1 MPRQQILRPAI
12 LLLKTYTTNTHS
24 RILIFINFL
33 SRAMSVGSTGISF
46 ADVIFFLAR
55 LEKGR

>member
-1 MPRQQILRPAI
+1 M
-12 LLLKTYTTNTHS
+12 KTYTTDTHS

-33 SRAMSVGSTGISF
+33 LRAMSVGSTGISF